1 MHLFATLIY
10 LPTAGLDYSTVLT
23 PSILTFGA
31 GSIIGNTACFD
42 VSLLTDSVVEGQE
55 FFFLSLTSSDGLV
68 TISSGQS
75 SATVNIV
82 DISSEFVI
90 VLVSLSFVFFGFLH
104 PVQTVIF
111 M

>member
-1 MHLFATLIY
+1 MLN
-10 LPTAGLDYSTVLT
+10 
-23 PSILTFGA
+23 PSILTFSA
-31 GSIIGNTACFD
+31 GSNIGSTVCFD

-55 FFFLSLTSSDGLV
+55 FFFLSLTSSDGLI
-68 TISSGQS
+68 TISSTQS

-90 VLVSLSFVFFGFLH
+90 VLVSLLSLFFGFLH

-111 M
+111 HVNFSDAKI